1 MENIQEIYLAG
12 GCFWGVEAYVEKIE
26 GVIDTVSGYANGKT
40 ENPTYEDVVYRG
52 TGHAETVRVTYNAD
66 KVSLETLLKYYFR
79 IIDPTSL
86 NKQGNDKG
94 TQYRTGIYYTKEEDK
109 KVIEK
114 EIEQLQKNYSGKIVV
129 EVVPLIR
136 FDLAEEYHQ
145 DYLKKNPNGYCHIDL
160 SKAEEIIVDG
170 SKYSKL
176 TDDELRSKLTDK
188 QYKVTQ
194 LGDTEKPFHN
204 EYWDFFKPGIYIDIT
219 TGEPLF
225 SSKDKFNS
233 QCGWPSFAKT
243 IAPEVV
249 VYNRDKSFNM
259 ERVEVVSRVGK
270 AHLGHVFN
278 DGPKDLGGLR
288 YCINSAAIEFIPL
301 DKMQEKGYGYLIP
314 AVESNK

>member
-1 MENIQEIYLAG
+1 MTNIQEIYLAG
-12 GCFWGVEAYVEKIE
+12 GCFWGVEAYMEKIE

-94 TQYRTGIYYTKEEDK
+94 TQYRTGIFYTKEEDK

-170 SKYSKL
+170 GKYSKL

-188 QYKVTQ
+188 QYRVTQ
-194 LGDTEKPFHN
+194 LGDTERAFHN

-225 SSKDKFNS
+225 SSKDKFDS

-270 AHLGHVFN
+270 AHLGHVFD

-301 DKMQEKGYGYLIP
+301 DEMKGRGYGYLIP

>member
-1 MENIQEIYLAG
+1 MTNIQEIYLAG
-12 GCFWGVEAYVEKIE
+12 GCFWGVEAYMEKIE
-26 GVIDTVSGYANGKT
+26 DVIDTVSGYANGKT

-94 TQYRTGIYYTKEEDK
+94 TQYRTGIFYTKEEDK

-129 EVVPLIR
+129 EVAPLIR

-170 SKYSKL
+170 GKYSKL

-188 QYKVTQ
+188 QYRVTQ
-194 LGDTEKPFHN
+194 LGDTERAFHN

-225 SSKDKFNS
+225 SSKDKFDS

-270 AHLGHVFN
+270 AHLGHVFD

-301 DKMQEKGYGYLIP
+301 DEMKGRGYGYLIP